1 MPGSLVTLTVDESP
15 MQTYVAVP
23 EGDGPFPGVAV
34 AQHRLGIDVFMRNI
48 CDRLA
53 EAGYVA
59 AAPDIYHRGWS
70 LEQFAEITA
79 MPRGDERAEAV
90 LPSLSA
96 ALTEPEVVRDMNATF
111 THLKEHPAV
120 DRARLGVLGFCMGG
134 RISYLMATRN
144 ASLKATGC
152 FYPGGIFSSRGGGP
166 SAFAASDR
174 IESPIIAVTGADDEN
189 PSPADMERVDKE
201 LTRLK
206 VEHEFHLY
214 DGMSH
219 AFMDPTNPRA
229 YSDDVVND
237 AWSKLIAFYD
247 TKLKGN

>member
-1 MPGSLVTLTVDESP
+1 MAGSIVELMVDDSP
-15 MQTYVAVP
+15 MPTYVAVP
-23 EGDGPFPGVAV
+23 DGEGPFPGVAV
-34 AQHRLGIDVFMRNI
+34 AQHRLGVDGFMRGV

-70 LEQFAEITA
+70 REQFDEVTA
-79 MPRGDERAEAV
+79 LPRGDEGAEAV
-90 LPSLSA
+90 LKPLSA
-96 ALTEPEVVRDMNATF
+96 ALTEVGVVHDMNAAF

-120 DRARLGVLGFCMGG
+120 NRRALGVLGFCMGG
-134 RISYLMATRN
+134 RISYLTATRL

-152 FYPGGIFSSRGGGP
+152 FYPGSLFNSRDGGP

-174 IESPIIAVTGADDEN
+174 IESPIMAFTGADDGN
-189 PSPADMERVDKE
+189 PSPEDMVRVDKE

-214 DGMSH
+214 AGMSH

-229 YSDDVVND
+229 YSDEVVED
-237 AWSKLIAFYD
+237 AWTKLLAFYD
-247 TKLKGN
+247 SKLKG

>member
-15 MQTYVAVP
+15 MQTYMAVP

-111 THLKEHPAV
+111 THLKEHPDV

-144 ASLKATGC
+144 ASLKATAC

-174 IESPIIAVTGADDEN
+174 IESPIIAFT
-189 PSPADMERVDKE
+189 E

-214 DGMSH
+214 DGMAH

-237 AWSKLIAFYD
+237 AWSMLVAFYD

>member
-111 THLKEHPAV
+111 THLKEHPHASIQGAFSARVAV
-120 DRARLGVLGFCMGG
+120 ALRHSLRPTASRARSSRSPVRMTKT
-134 RISYLMATRN
+134 RRPQIWSASTRN
-144 ASLKATGC
+144 
-152 FYPGGIFSSRGGGP
+152 
-166 SAFAASDR
+166 
-174 IESPIIAVTGADDEN
+174 
-189 PSPADMERVDKE
+189 
-201 LTRLK
+201 
-206 VEHEFHLY
+206 
-214 DGMSH
+214 
-219 AFMDPTNPRA
+219 
-229 YSDDVVND
+229 
-237 AWSKLIAFYD
+237 
-247 TKLKGN
+247 